1 MVATD
6 LLQSSAVKVAVNA
19 IFRRHAFADRGQI
32 QYKNTVQLKNYT
44 NVKKKY
50 YTKSKLCFY

>member
-19 IFRRHAFADRGQI
+19 IFRRHAFADRGQT
-32 QYKNTVQLKNYT
+32 QYKNTVQLNNLQIK
-44 NVKKKY
+44 
-50 YTKSKLCFY
+50 TKIL